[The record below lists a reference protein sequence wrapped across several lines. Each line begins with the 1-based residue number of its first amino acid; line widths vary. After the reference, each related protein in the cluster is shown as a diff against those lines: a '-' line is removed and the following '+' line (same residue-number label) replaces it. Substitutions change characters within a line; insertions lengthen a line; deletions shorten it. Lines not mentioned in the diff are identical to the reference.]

1 MNERLKEISAA
12 DAYIEEITPYLKGQ
26 GVYGP
31 AAIQFIRQF
40 EDFDRL
46 RDFGYA
52 CDLNNWAINHPKFG
66 RLDPEARKIVGRTL
80 ASISLLAVKYIPP
93 FSQVLKE
100 KALSQQDA

>member
-1 MNERLKEISAA
+1 MNETLKRISAA

-40 EDFDRL
+40 NDFSRL

-52 CDLNNWAINHPKFG
+52 CDLNNWALNHPKFD
-66 RLDPEARKIVGRTL
+66 RLDPEARKIVSKTL
-80 ASISLLAVKYIPP
+80 ASISLLAVQYIPP
-93 FSQVLKE
+93 FWQAVKE
-100 KALSQQDA
+100 NALSQQDA